1 MGSNSS
7 GLEVGADVVN
17 SLSAEFRSSRAI
29 YQERD
34 HPALGGERR
43 RKGGEEEEEG
53 KERDSES
60 SFHSLRQR
68 CGENRDCRVKGTG
81 RWRNIQ
87 SSMQLS

>member
-1 MGSNSS
+1 MQSS
-7 GLEVGADVVN
+7 EAPGPL
-17 SLSAEFRSSRAI
+17 

-43 RKGGEEEEEG
+43 RRKGGRRGREGEEEEG

-60 SFHSLRQR
+60 SFHSLRQQ

-81 RWRNIQ
+81 RWRNIH